1 MEKTKKITK
10 RDHFNALLKIEDV
23 KSNAAL
29 VEFINHEI
37 ELLSNKSHSR
47 GMTKTQKE
55 NESIKAV
62 LLEELRN
69 IGKPVT
75 ITEFQS
81 LSEIAGNYQNQKISA
96 LLRQM
101 SEVERVEVKGKAYF
115 TVK

>member
-1 MEKTKKITK
+1 MTKKERFAQLLTINEVAT
-10 RDHFNALLKIEDV
+10 NAE
-23 KSNAAL
+23 L

>member
-1 MEKTKKITK
+1 MTKKERFAQLLTINEVSA
-10 RDHFNALLKIEDV
+10 NAE
-23 KSNAAL
+23 L

>member
-1 MEKTKKITK
+1 MTKKE
-10 RDHFNALLKIEDV
+10 RFAQLLTINEV
-23 KSNAAL
+23 ASNAEL

-81 LSEIAGNYQNQKISA
+81 LSEVAGNYQNQKISA
-96 LLRQM
+96 LFKQM
-101 SEVERVEVKGKAYF
+101 TEVERVEVKGKAYF